1 MCSCTVTTK
10 DSRREIGMTD
20 EEMPALKRR
29 RHGEEIMK
37 TPTKI
42 RDLELAS
49 AEYIEPY
56 LKQV

>member
-1 MCSCTVTTK
+1 
-10 DSRREIGMTD
+10 MTD
-20 EEMPALKRR
+20 QEMPALKRR

-56 LKQV
+56 LKQVE